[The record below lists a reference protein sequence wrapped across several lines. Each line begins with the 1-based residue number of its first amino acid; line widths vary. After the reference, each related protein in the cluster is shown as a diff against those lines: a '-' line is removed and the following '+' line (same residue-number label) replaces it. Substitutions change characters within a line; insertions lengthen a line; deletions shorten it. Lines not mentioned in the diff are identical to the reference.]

1 MQTKHTEWLLLKNLL
16 LLTHPF
22 KSLFKQNEKLF
33 SVQIIPSNWRKT
45 PIIDGKT
52 NLIDESLSN
61 EIAQQI
67 DFHVK

>member
-1 MQTKHTEWLLLKNLL
+1 MQTKRTEWLLLKNLL
-16 LLTHPF
+16 VLTLPF
-22 KSLFKQNEKLF
+22 KYPFNQNEKLF
-33 SVQIIPSNWRKT
+33 SSKLSLRRKT